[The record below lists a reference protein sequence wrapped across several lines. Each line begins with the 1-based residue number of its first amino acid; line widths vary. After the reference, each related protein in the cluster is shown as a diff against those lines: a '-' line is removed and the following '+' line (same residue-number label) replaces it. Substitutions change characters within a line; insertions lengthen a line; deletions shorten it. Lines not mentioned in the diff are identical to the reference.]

1 MGRSRLY
8 LRKLD
13 FPPATILEHL
23 IAHFPNVSA
32 ETWRERVERGRVTV
46 EDGGPL
52 LKDAPYQHGI
62 TIYYERETAAEPPS
76 PESETILYRDAEILV
91 ADKPHG
97 MPVTPAGEYVER
109 SLLFRLQQSTG
120 VEALSPIHRL
130 DRETAGLVLFSVNT
144 HTRADYHR
152 LFAKATIAREYLA
165 IAQLPDTPQR
175 HWRVENRIEDGT
187 PWFVQRIVD
196 GIPNAVTAIELLDIR
211 GNLGLFLLNPKT
223 GKKHQLRVHMASIGA
238 PILGDP
244 FYPQI
249 RDKHPGEPPL
259 QLLAHRLTFT
269 DPLNGAPRRFQS
281 ARTLGKEELAAD
293 CADYADLNLRN
304 L

>member
-13 FPPATILEHL
+13 SPPATILDHL

-32 ETWRERVERGRVTV
+32 ETWRERIERGRVTL
-46 EDGGPL
+46 EDGGL
-52 LKDAPYQHGI
+52 LRADAVYQHGI
-62 TIYYERETAAEPPS
+62 TIYYEREAAAEPPS
-76 PESETILYRDAEILV
+76 TESETILYRDAVILV

-97 MPVTPAGEYVER
+97 MPVTPGGEYVER
-109 SLLFRLQQSTG
+109 SLLFRLQESTG

-130 DRETAGLVLFSVNT
+130 DRETAGLVLFSVNAQ
-144 HTRADYHR
+144 TRADYHR

-165 IAQLPDTPQR
+165 IAQLPHTPQR
-175 HWRVENRIEDGT
+175 HWRVETRIEDGT

-196 GIPNAVTAIELLDIR
+196 GIVNAVTVIELLAVS
-211 GNLGLFLLNPKT
+211 GNLGLFRLTPKT

-244 FYPQI
+244 FYPRL
-249 RDKHPGEPPL
+249 RDKQAGDPPL
-259 QLLAHRLTFT
+259 QLLAHRLMFI
-269 DPLNGAPRRFQS
+269 DPLNGAPRDFKS
-281 ARTLGKEELAAD
+281 TRTLEAQAAFQGSD
-293 CADYADLNLRN
+293 AIS
-304 L
+304 